1 MEMGLISSE
10 FDQCI
15 KCGLCLANCPVN
27 HELFLEKYTPRGK
40 VQLAK
45 RYGRGEAAI
54 TDHYRDIFARC
65 LLCGACSVTCP
76 SGVDLTTVFIHM
88 RKEIT
93 EKKGIFLSMKPA
105 VDSLMVHHNISSEDN
120 QERGDWREDMNDL
133 PHHRYRKAKAKVVYF
148 VGCVASFFPMAQIIP
163 QNMVRILSAANV
175 DFTILAGEEW
185 CCGFPLV
192 GAGVDEGMDK
202 FVRHNVEKVRSL
214 EAESI
219 LFSCPSC
226 FRMWREHYP
235 NDFDLFH
242 STQFIEQLI
251 DENTLSFNELPGSV
265 TYHDPCDLGR
275 NGGEYDAPRKI
286 LNAIP
291 GLDLIE
297 MENVRAK
304 SICCGGGGN
313 LEMTD
318 PALSGKVAHRKINEI
333 QETGAETVV
342 TACQQCVRSIKGR
355 VRREKLDLEVLD
367 ITTVVARALSHV

>member
-1 MEMGLISSE
+1 
-10 FDQCI
+10 
-15 KCGLCLANCPVN
+15 
-27 HELFLEKYTPRGK
+27 
-40 VQLAK
+40 
-45 RYGRGEAAI
+45 
-54 TDHYRDIFARC
+54 
-65 LLCGACSVTCP
+65 
-76 SGVDLTTVFIHM
+76 
-88 RKEIT
+88 
-93 EKKGIFLSMKPA
+93 
-105 VDSLMVHHNISSEDN
+105 
-120 QERGDWREDMNDL
+120 
-133 PHHRYRKAKAKVVYF
+133 
-148 VGCVASFFPMAQIIP
+148 
-163 QNMVRILSAANV
+163 
-175 DFTILAGEEW
+175 
-185 CCGFPLV
+185 
-192 GAGVDEGMDK
+192 MDK
-202 FVRHNVEKVRSL
+202 FVRHNVERIRSL